1 MNFFKTL
8 FRLAPY
14 ALRKVLTGRNYS
26 ACIEITDKCNLRCA
40 HCYHRRELKAS
51 DRNSLQDWKRNFN
64 YLKQKGVKVAVL
76 TGGEPTMRM
85 DVIRL
90 AEKYFPFI
98 IVFTNGY
105 QVINKDY
112 WHRVYFSLNQLPDSI
127 ENSQERELAQA
138 AVSAYRND
146 KRIVVCACLTRQNYH
161 GPEWL
166 QKFVDFV
173 RDMNVAGL
181 HIEFHLPF
189 KEEGGELV
197 LSKKDKKEIEKVLL
211 AELVRQNPVLLATPG
226 LVRAQT
232 RDYFPFF
239 PGKCPM
245 RDHNYLIASDGSFKS
260 KISKASDCDRC
271 AYRGKY
277 VVPISNFREWLAFKK
292 VIYKSMFD
300 V

>member
-1 MNFFKTL
+1 
-8 FRLAPY
+8 
-14 ALRKVLTGRNYS
+14 
-26 ACIEITDKCNLRCA
+26 
-40 HCYHRRELKAS
+40 
-51 DRNSLQDWKRNFN
+51 
-64 YLKQKGVKVAVL
+64 
-76 TGGEPTMRM
+76 
-85 DVIRL
+85 
-90 AEKYFPFI
+90 
-98 IVFTNGY
+98 
-105 QVINKDY
+105 
-112 WHRVYFSLNQLPDSI
+112 
-127 ENSQERELAQA
+127 
-138 AVSAYRND
+138 
-146 KRIVVCACLTRQNYH
+146 LTRQNYH

-277 VVPISNFREWLAFKK
+277 VVPIAISGNGWLLRK
-292 VIYKSMFD
+292 
-300 V
+300 